1 MSKKLKKNVPVLRFS
16 EFEGDWE
23 ISNVGSAC
31 EVKNNLRKP
40 ISLPERDLMQG
51 SYPYYGPT
59 GIIDYLNEYGID
71 GKFAMIGEDGDHF
84 LKYKSWSQTQL
95 VEGRFNANNHVH
107 IISGTNKC
115 LVEWFFVY
123 FRHRNIIDFLTR
135 QGAARY
141 KLNKASLVTLP
152 ITLPKIAEQEKIASF
167 LGAIDRR
174 LTQLHRKRELLQTYK
189 RGVMQKIFSQKIR
202 FKDAIGSPF
211 PDWKKKKLG
220 ELTFKVGKKNKE
232 NVPYPIYSI
241 NNQKGFVPQSE
252 QFEGVDSNERG
263 YDISLYKII
272 QKNTFAYN
280 PARINVGSIGYSG
293 ELENIIISSLYV
305 CFKTKQELC
314 DFYLL
319 QYLETFE
326 FNKSVLR
333 NVEGGVREYLFY
345 ENFSNI
351 KISLPSPKEQEKIAK
366 FLTAIDHKIE
376 ALSRQI
382 DQTEKFKKGLLQ
394 KMFV

>member
-1 MSKKLKKNVPVLRFS
+1 MSKKEKKNVPQLRFP
-16 EFEGDWE
+16 EFKGDWE

-123 FRHRNIIDFLTR
+123 FRHRNIIHSLTR
-135 QGAARY
+135 QGAGRY

-152 ITLPKIAEQEKIASF
+152 ITLPLIAEQEKIASF
-167 LGAIDRR
+167 FGAVDRR
-174 LTQLHRKRELLQTYK
+174 LTQLRHKRELLQTYK

-202 FKDAIGSPF
+202 FKDAIGAEF
-211 PDWKKKKLG
+211 PDWEETTLG
-220 ELTFKVGKKNKE
+220 QA
-232 NVPYPIYSI
+232 SI
-241 NNQKGFVPQSE
+241 F
-252 QFEGVDSNERG
+252 FDNERIPLSSDERRLRQG
-263 YDISLYKII
+263 IYPYYGASGII
-272 QKNTFAYN
+272 DSVNDYIFN
-280 PARINVGSIGYSG
+280 GSYILLAEDGA
-293 ELENIIISSLYV
+293 NIITRSTPVAFMAEGKFWVNNHAHVIQAKGSNKFLV
-305 CFKTKQELC
+305 E
-314 DFYLL
+314 
-319 QYLETFE
+319 YLE
-326 FNKSVLR
+326 SLR
-333 NVEGGVREYLFY
+333 Y
-345 ENFSNI
+345 EKYNTGTAQPKLNAEVCKMIQI
-351 KISLPSPKEQEKIAK
+351 KLPHLQEQEKIAN
-366 FLTAIDHKIE
+366 FLTAIDRKIE
-376 ALSRQI
+376 AFSHQI